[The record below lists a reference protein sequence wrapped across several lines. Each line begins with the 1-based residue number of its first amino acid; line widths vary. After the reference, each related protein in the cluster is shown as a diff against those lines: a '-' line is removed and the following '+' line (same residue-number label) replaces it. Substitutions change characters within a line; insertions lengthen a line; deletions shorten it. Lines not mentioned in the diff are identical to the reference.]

1 MAAKYNP
8 SSLFLAL
15 LFLPSLFSAVEG
27 GLRKFHIT
35 DDLSDVVDDE
45 EDEAW
50 KEWGKKKT
58 DDEFDPPPSDMSNMG
73 IEEIQEA
80 LMKRNMAPVFGFI
93 KLRVG
98 VKRTPDMVAGIA
110 KKWTKMLRAGATE
123 VNLMGIDRGTIMFNM
138 ADGRRSLELKEF
150 VLNQTEA
157 YEIKIGDNLFRRKGD
172 APLEN
177 VIEELQ
183 RAKYQE
189 ALTEEK
195 KEEEEEDRK
204 EEL

>member
-73 IEEIQEA
+73 IE
-80 LMKRNMAPVFGFI
+80 
-93 KLRVG
+93 
-98 VKRTPDMVAGIA
+98 
-110 KKWTKMLRAGATE
+110 RAGATE

-195 KEEEEEDRK
+195 KEEEEEEDRK

>member
-98 VKRTPDMVAGIA
+98 VKRTPVNP
-110 KKWTKMLRAGATE
+110 KKRNPPLPPSLPPSSRFIPSISDSS
-123 VNLMGIDRGTIMFNM
+123 LMIT
-138 ADGRRSLELKEF
+138 LL
-150 VLNQTEA
+150 
-157 YEIKIGDNLFRRKGD
+157 
-172 APLEN
+172 
-177 VIEELQ
+177 
-183 RAKYQE
+183 
-189 ALTEEK
+189 
-195 KEEEEEDRK
+195 
-204 EEL
+204 